1 MPTSSAMLQQFESSY
16 AVGDATMDH
25 THREFLELCV
35 AASQAQGVAFVEQ
48 LQALFAHTHAH
59 FADEEQRMQASAY
72 PALGEHRAHHQHLL
86 GDLERFCQRAAAGR
100 SAMARAWLSDSLP
113 NWFDLHART
122 MDSALA
128 VHLRQAG

>member
-1 MPTSSAMLQQFESSY
+1 MPTSQDMLAHFATAY
-16 AVGDATMDH
+16 ALDDAAIDR

-35 AASQAQGVAFVEQ
+35 AASQARGAAFVEA
-48 LQALFAHTHAH
+48 LQDLFAHTRAH
-59 FADEEQRMQASAY
+59 FADEEERMQASAY
-72 PALGEHRAHHQHLL
+72 PALGEHRAHHRQLL

-100 SAMARAWLSDSLP
+100 SVMARAWLDDSLP

-128 VHLRQAG
+128 GHLRQPR